1 MRILRSALQYL
12 IPDSEEASPNT
23 KMDKQKEWQNLDRYQ
38 DVFGQLPMLQAYSHL
53 ILTFPMP
60 ENVSR
65 EEVVK
70 DLETAMAK
78 VRRNLPWMGAQIIN
92 VGKRPGNSGVNKYAP
107 NPLPEHN
114 IAVKDVSS
122 EFPTYAEVK
131 RVKAPIYM
139 LDSAF
144 LSPCSSFPQPFQ
156 GSEEDPAQ
164 AIRLQVSF
172 INGGVFLDFV
182 IHHATM
188 DAGGHFWLARL
199 VAMSL
204 RGEEFP
210 ESFLEEANRDR
221 RNLFPLLGPDE
232 PMLDHSHLKRPPIT
246 ADNPIV
252 APTTT
257 TWHFFRLSAAK
268 MAALKNLASQK
279 EEYEPGV
286 PYITTDDAISAF
298 CWQRFIAVRQSR
310 LDPNTMAKFSR
321 TIDGRKSLGISS
333 NYLGD
338 VIHNVQT
345 IVSVKDLVEKPL
357 ANIASRMRKR
367 LNEVS
372 NAYHIRSFASFI
384 MSQPDKSTIT
394 YGGRVNT
401 ETDIG
406 SSSVRAAEL
415 YFDFGKLGR
424 PDFVRRPCLKGVSC
438 PGLLAFLPQNLDGDC
453 DFVAALT
460 EEDVAKLNVDPVWTQ
475 YVEYIG

>member
-1 MRILRSALQYL
+1 MLYFAPNSNQ
-12 IPDSEEASPNT
+12 DSPNPVQV
-23 KMDKQKEWQNLDRYQ
+23 DKEKEWQDLNRYQ
-38 DVFGQLPMLQAYSHL
+38 DVFGQLPMLQAYSHI
-53 ILTFPMP
+53 ILTFSMP
-60 ENVSR
+60 QNVSQ
-65 EEVVK
+65 EEIIK
-70 DLETAMAK
+70 DIENAMRK
-78 VRRNLPWMGAQIIN
+78 VEEKVPWMAAQIVN
-92 VGKRPGNSGVNKYAP
+92 VGKAPGYSGVNKYAP
-107 NPLPEHN
+107 CPPAERPVV
-114 IAVKDVSS
+114 VKDVSDA
-122 EFPTYAEVK
+122 FPTYAEVK
-131 RVKAPIYM
+131 RLKAPINM

-144 LSPCSSFPQPFQ
+144 LSPCSSFPQPFH
-156 GSEEDPAQ
+156 GSEEDPARV
-164 AIRLQVSF
+164 IRLQVSF
-172 INGGVFLDFV
+172 INGGIFLNFV
-182 IHHATM
+182 LHHATG
-188 DAGGHFWLARL
+188 DAGGHFWLARMI
-199 VAMSL
+199 AMAM

-221 RNLFPLLGPDE
+221 RKLFPLLGPDE
-232 PMLDHSHLKRPPIT
+232 PMLDHSHLLRPPIT

-252 APTTT
+252 TPTTT
-257 TWHFFRLSAAK
+257 TWHFFRLTAAK
-268 MAALKNLASQK
+268 MAKLKDLASQK
-279 EEYEPGV
+279 EGFEPGV

-298 CWQRFIAVRQSR
+298 CWQRFITARLPR
-310 LDPNTMAKFSR
+310 LDLNTVAKFSR

-345 IVSVKDLVEKPL
+345 HVSVKDLTEKPL
-357 ANIASRMRKR
+357 STIASRMRKR

-372 NAYHIRSFASFI
+372 NAYHVRSFASFI

-438 PGLLAFLPQNLDGDC
+438 PGLLAFLPQNPDGDC
-453 DFVAALT
+453 DFIAALT
-460 EEDVAKLNVDPVWTQ
+460 EADVAVLNKDPVWTS